1 MKHLKLTNK
10 LFHKIDEKSCIGCKD
25 LVYLNDGSADCKK
38 GQIIYY
44 VCPKTN
50 FQFRKEEE

>member
-1 MKHLKLTNK
+1 MLTNK
-10 LFHKIDEKSCIGCKD
+10 LFHKIDKKSCIGCKD